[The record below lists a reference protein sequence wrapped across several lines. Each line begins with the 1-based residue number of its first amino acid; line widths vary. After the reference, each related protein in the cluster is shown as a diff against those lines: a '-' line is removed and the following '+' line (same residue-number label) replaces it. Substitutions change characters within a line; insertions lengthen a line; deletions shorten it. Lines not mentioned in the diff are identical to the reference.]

1 MCRGQNNGGT
11 GQPHAVHLRTG
22 WRTGCLDGL
31 TASTCFY
38 NVVGF
43 VVITVTNTS
52 SCIHLALPPDIAISS
67 CTCINSGNPHSN
79 PVRDTGD
86 THLPPFHG
94 GGDKHR
100 EVHQPAPLTGLG
112 CASTGLPLRPVTSE
126 ATDRKGARSPIFGV
140 LPGRTLATIPEEL
153 IVEYLS

>member
-1 MCRGQNNGGT
+1 MKVVC
-11 GQPHAVHLRTG
+11 AVVKIMEAQAN
-22 WRTGCLDGL
+22 L
-31 TASTCFY
+31 TLFTSEQAGEQAVWMVSLHQHVFY

-52 SCIHLALPPDIAISS
+52 SCLHLALPPDTAISS

-79 PVRDTGD
+79 PERDTGD

-100 EVHQPAPLTGLG
+100 EVYRLQ
-112 CASTGLPLRPVTSE
+112 SWYVPVLAFHS
-126 ATDRKGARSPIFGV
+126 DR
-140 LPGRTLATIPEEL
+140 
-153 IVEYLS
+153 